1 MRIKLEASKSTKDA
15 IRRAISLLTKDSCG
29 SVIESDGKGYLDLVT
44 CHCGVRL
51 RDKIVGVVKST
62 GHDTK
67 AVLPIDA
74 LKIIAKTKRDA
85 RVEINITDDYSMMIS
100 IDGRGFTLHGIDP
113 EKYIDLSGKYDF
125 RDLAIVSGKDIT
137 EAIKRS
143 GIARGKDAMRYVFRG
158 VLFEIEK
165 EVINIVS
172 TDAKI
177 MTHARIDNIRPVENV
192 DKLRFVIPE
201 EALKYF
207 KKAKS
212 IDKPCRV
219 AISTDGSAMR
229 FKTGNSELIFKG
241 IDARFPNWDKVFPSD
256 DTITG
261 RIDFPADDISDIV
274 KRVDVN
280 IKGKARQDVHIDL
293 ISCNINKL
301 SIEHDDKEIG
311 TFSSAIYGIY
321 AEGDRRENIG
331 SFSDF
336 YMEKLTKI
344 HAGMDSIL
352 EWQTKPETPIVI
364 WSDNNGVNYRTVL
377 MPLQN

>member
-143 GIARGKDAMRYVFRG
+143 EIARGKDAMRYVFRG

-229 FKTGNSELIFKG
+229 LKTGNSELIFKG

-321 AEGDRRENIG
+321 AEGERRENIG